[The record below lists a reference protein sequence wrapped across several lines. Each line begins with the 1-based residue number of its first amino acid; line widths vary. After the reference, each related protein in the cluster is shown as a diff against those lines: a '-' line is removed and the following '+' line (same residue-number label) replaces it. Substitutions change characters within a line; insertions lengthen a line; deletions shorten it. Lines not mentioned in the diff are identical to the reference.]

1 MRRIKVSEIMRREII
16 SVSTDTPIKEAAKV
30 MHEKNVGS
38 LAVKRDGVVVGI
50 VTTADFVKIVG
61 TGEKFDYTEELMST
75 PPIKISGDT
84 SLVEA
89 IGVMQE
95 NNIKHLFVEESK
107 DIAGIGLTG
116 IVGIISLRDITNR
129 LPDTIS

>member
-1 MRRIKVSEIMRREII
+1 MRRIKVSEIMRRDIV
-16 SVSTDTPIKEAAKV
+16 SVLTDTSIKDAAEV
-30 MHEKNVGS
+30 MIEKNVGS

-50 VTTADFVKIVG
+50 VTKADFVKIVSSG
-61 TGEKFDYTEELMST
+61 KKLENIEDLMST
-75 PPIKISGDT
+75 PPIKVPSDT
-84 SLVEA
+84 SLVKA

-95 NNIKHLFVEESK
+95 HDVKHLFVEDSK
-107 DIAGIGLTG
+107 NIAGISLTG